1 MDRPDSTDADRI
13 FQALG
18 DATRRR
24 LIDLLGSGPRS
35 VSELAAP
42 LEVTVTAVMQHLRV
56 LEECGL
62 VATEKIGRVR
72 ACRLR
77 PEGLDVLD
85 AWIRARRSRWEHR
98 LDALAEILRAP

>member
-1 MDRPDSTDADRI
+1 M
-13 FQALG
+13 
-18 DATRRR
+18 
-24 LIDLLGSGPRS
+24 
-35 VSELAAP
+35 SELAGP
-42 LEVTVTAVMQHLRV
+42 LDVTVTAVMQHLRV

-85 AWIRARRSRWEHR
+85 AWIRARRSTWERR
-98 LDALAEILRAP
+98 LDALSDIMREP

>member
-1 MDRPDSTDADRI
+1 MDRPDSSDADRI

-24 LIDLLGSGPRS
+24 LIDLLGGGPRS
-35 VSELAAP
+35 VSELAGP

-85 AWIRARRSRWEHR
+85 GWIRARRSRWEHR
-98 LDALAEILRAP
+98 LDALAEILREP

>member
-1 MDRPDSTDADRI
+1 MNRPDSTHADRI

-35 VSELAAP
+35 VSELAGP
-42 LEVTVTAVMQHLRV
+42 LDVTVTAVMQHLRV

-85 AWIRARRSRWEHR
+85 AWIRARRSTWEHR
-98 LDALAEILRAP
+98 LDALTDILRGP